1 MKGIEREELFARLVA
16 TQLERGY
23 RTAALFLGSQ
33 TEAEDAIQDALLRA
47 WQRLPDLRSEERID
61 SWFGR
66 ILVNVCRDRLRSRR
80 SIVRWAPSHVATNDP
95 ADKVERDQLEA
106 ALSDLSPDHR
116 IAVV

>member
-1 MKGIEREELFARLVA
+1 
-16 TQLERGY
+16 TP
-23 RTAALFLGSQ
+23 
-33 TEAEDAIQDALLRA
+33 LRA

-116 IAVV
+116 IAVVLRYFGDLSVDDIAIRTRTTHGTVKSR